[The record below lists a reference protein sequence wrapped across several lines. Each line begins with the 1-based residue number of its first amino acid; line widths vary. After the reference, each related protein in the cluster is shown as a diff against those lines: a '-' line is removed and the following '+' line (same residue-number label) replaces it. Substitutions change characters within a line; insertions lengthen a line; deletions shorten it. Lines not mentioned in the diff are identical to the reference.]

1 MSGRVV
7 SAGVFGGYGNQVLL
21 QHADGSQTR
30 YGHLSQI
37 GVGVGQSVAAGERIG
52 AVGNT
57 GVSTGSHLH
66 FEVIVGGTPVD
77 PAVWLRNRGLL
88 RHRSLL
94 RRRARSVDRR
104 AARCRSRTET
114 HVRVTVLG
122 TGTMGAGVA
131 GSLLREG
138 HEVTVWNRTADKAAP
153 LAERGA
159 TVATDPAAA
168 VADAE
173 VVLLTLFDTDAVLDV
188 LETAAGD
195 APTDAVW
202 VQASTI
208 GVAGTETVVQLA
220 GKYGIT
226 LVEAMMLGTK
236 APAEQGKLT
245 MLAAGPADVLDRI
258 DPVLDAIGAKTVRAG
273 DEVGAG
279 TALKLAANAW
289 IASITAA
296 TGQSLA
302 VARSL
307 GLDPSLFLEAIAGGA
322 SDSAYAHTKGK
333 SMIAGEFPAQ
343 FALDG
348 LRKDIGLIT
357 DAARTSGVSTVL
369 LDALGRVYADASAAG
384 HGGDDIAAVGTA
396 FDPR

>member
-1 MSGRVV
+1 MRV
-7 SAGVFGGYGNQVLL
+7 S
-21 QHADGSQTR
+21 
-30 YGHLSQI
+30 
-37 GVGVGQSVAAGERIG
+37 
-52 AVGNT
+52 
-57 GVSTGSHLH
+57 
-66 FEVIVGGTPVD
+66 
-77 PAVWLRNRGLL
+77 
-88 RHRSLL
+88 
-94 RRRARSVDRR
+94 
-104 AARCRSRTET
+104 
-114 HVRVTVLG
+114 VLG

-131 GSLLREG
+131 GSLVREG
-138 HEVTVWNRTADKAAP
+138 HRVTVWNRSAEKAAP
-153 LAERGA
+153 LGEQGA
-159 TVATDPAAA
+159 TVAPDAASA

-173 VVLLTLFDTDAVLDV
+173 VVLLTLFDTDAVVDV
-188 LETAAGD
+188 LEAAAGE

-202 VQASTI
+202 VQCSTI

-220 GKYGIT
+220 DKYGIT

-236 APAEQGKLT
+236 APAEQGTLT

-258 DPVLDAIGAKTVRAG
+258 DPVLDAVGAKTVRAG
-273 DEVGAG
+273 EQVGAG

-307 GLDPSLFLEAIAGGA
+307 GLDPALFLEAIDGSA
-322 SDSAYAHTKGK
+322 SDSPYAHTKGNA
-333 SMIAGEFPAQ
+333 MIEGSFAAQ

-357 DAARTSGVSTVL
+357 DAARDSGVSTVL

-396 FDPR
+396 F

>member
-1 MSGRVV
+1 M
-7 SAGVFGGYGNQVLL
+7 
-21 QHADGSQTR
+21 
-30 YGHLSQI
+30 
-37 GVGVGQSVAAGERIG
+37 
-52 AVGNT
+52 
-57 GVSTGSHLH
+57 
-66 FEVIVGGTPVD
+66 
-77 PAVWLRNRGLL
+77 
-88 RHRSLL
+88 
-94 RRRARSVDRR
+94 
-104 AARCRSRTET
+104 
-114 HVRVTVLG
+114 TVLG

-131 GSLLREG
+131 ASLLREG
-138 HEVTVWNRTADKAAP
+138 HEVTVWNRSVDKATP
-153 LAERGA
+153 LHEHGA
-159 TVATDPAAA
+159 TVAEDPGAA
-168 VADAE
+168 VAEAE
-173 VVLLTLFDTDAVLDV
+173 VVLLTLFDTDAVVDV
-188 LETAAGD
+188 LEAAAGE

-273 DEVGAG
+273 DQVGDG

-289 IASITAA
+289 VASITAA

-302 VARSL
+302 IARSL
-307 GLDPSLFLEAIAGGA
+307 GLDPDLFLQAIAGSAG
-322 SDSAYAHTKGK
+322 DSAYAHVKGRA
-333 SMIAGEFPAQ
+333 MIAEEFPAQ

-384 HGGDDIAAVGTA
+384 HGSDDIAAVGTA
-396 FDPR
+396 F

>member
-1 MSGRVV
+1 MS
-7 SAGVFGGYGNQVLL
+7 
-21 QHADGSQTR
+21 
-30 YGHLSQI
+30 
-37 GVGVGQSVAAGERIG
+37 
-52 AVGNT
+52 
-57 GVSTGSHLH
+57 
-66 FEVIVGGTPVD
+66 
-77 PAVWLRNRGLL
+77 
-88 RHRSLL
+88 
-94 RRRARSVDRR
+94 
-104 AARCRSRTET
+104 
-114 HVRVTVLG
+114 VLG
-122 TGTMGAGVA
+122 TGAMGAGVA

-138 HEVTVWNRTADKAAP
+138 HVVTVWNRSADKAAP
-153 LAERGA
+153 LGDRGA
-159 TVATDPAAA
+159 TVADDPGAA
-168 VADAE
+168 VAEAE
-173 VVLLTLFDTDAVLDV
+173 VVLLTLFDTDAVVDV
-188 LETAAGD
+188 LEAAAGE

-202 VQASTI
+202 VQCSTI

-236 APAEQGKLT
+236 APAEQGTLT
-245 MLAAGPADVLDRI
+245 MLAAGPADVLERI

-273 DEVGAG
+273 DHVGAG

-302 VARSL
+302 LARSL
-307 GLDPSLFLEAIAGGA
+307 GLDPALFLEAIDGSA

-333 SMIAGEFPAQ
+333 SIIDGSFPAQ

-357 DAARTSGVSTVL
+357 DAARATGVSTVV

-396 FDPR
+396 F

>member
-1 MSGRVV
+1 M
-7 SAGVFGGYGNQVLL
+7 
-21 QHADGSQTR
+21 
-30 YGHLSQI
+30 
-37 GVGVGQSVAAGERIG
+37 
-52 AVGNT
+52 
-57 GVSTGSHLH
+57 
-66 FEVIVGGTPVD
+66 
-77 PAVWLRNRGLL
+77 
-88 RHRSLL
+88 
-94 RRRARSVDRR
+94 
-104 AARCRSRTET
+104 
-114 HVRVTVLG
+114 RVTVLG
-122 TGTMGAGVA
+122 TGAMGAGVA

-138 HEVTVWNRTADKAAP
+138 HEVTVWNRSADRAAP
-153 LAERGA
+153 LGERGA
-159 TVATDPAAA
+159 TIAEDAGAA

-173 VVLLTLFDTDAVLDV
+173 VVLLTLFDTDAVVDV
-188 LETAAGD
+188 LEAAAGE

-245 MLAAGPADVLDRI
+245 MLAAGSTDVLDRI

-273 DEVGAG
+273 EQVGDG

-302 VARSL
+302 VAKSL
-307 GLDPSLFLEAIAGGA
+307 GLDPALFLEAIAGSA

-333 SMIAGEFPAQ
+333 SMIDGEFPAQ

-348 LRKDIGLIT
+348 LRKDIDLIT
-357 DAARTSGVSTVL
+357 EAARSTGVSTVL
-369 LDALGRVYADASAAG
+369 LEALGRVYADASAAG

-396 FDPR
+396 F

>member
-1 MSGRVV
+1 M
-7 SAGVFGGYGNQVLL
+7 
-21 QHADGSQTR
+21 
-30 YGHLSQI
+30 
-37 GVGVGQSVAAGERIG
+37 
-52 AVGNT
+52 
-57 GVSTGSHLH
+57 
-66 FEVIVGGTPVD
+66 
-77 PAVWLRNRGLL
+77 
-88 RHRSLL
+88 
-94 RRRARSVDRR
+94 
-104 AARCRSRTET
+104 
-114 HVRVTVLG
+114 RVTVLG

-273 DEVGAG
+273 DEVGTG